1 MCLYIVIIS
10 SVRLPACLY
19 APHLICVK
27 TDKDIES
34 VSAPDSR
41 GIVYIVVFGAKHPG
55 EILSVDVEALLNKR
69 GIRHVLSIS
78 RNSLVV

>member
-41 GIVYIVVFGAKHPG
+41 GSC
-55 EILSVDVEALLNKR
+55 IL
-69 GIRHVLSIS
+69 
-78 RNSLVV
+78 